1 MWKALRIRDLGIIL
15 ILAYCVA
22 WGIRGITFVKA
33 SSPVKPLA
41 IGDQLLLKGARLS
54 DAREV
59 VVITSDKCPYSR
71 ASQPFHK
78 RLTEAA
84 HRLHVPLIIVTDKKS
99 SAPQNVIA
107 GLDDHDQVLKT
118 DLRSLR
124 VAGTPTVLL
133 IEGGK
138 LTGSWAG
145 YLGKNQEDGL
155 LSRLDGS
162 FDTVTLV
169 SEHPQVLQLRPQELS
184 TRLKQ
189 STILDIRSRDD
200 FQASHLDGAINIPA
214 DELGARMQ
222 IELHDDAKP
231 VVVDC
236 RAVDMDACSANA
248 KLLQWGGVKEIWLL
262 DAGAM
267 GSACSMS
274 PL

>member
-1 MWKALRIRDLGIIL
+1 MWKALRIRNLAIIL
-15 ILAYCVA
+15 VLAYGVA
-22 WGIRGITFVKA
+22 WVISGITFVSA
-33 SSPVKPLA
+33 SSPIKPLA
-41 IGDQLLLKGARLS
+41 IGEHLLLKDARLS
-54 DAREV
+54 DPRNV
-59 VVITSDKCPYSR
+59 VVVTSDKCPYSR
-71 ASQPFHK
+71 ASQPFHR

-84 HRLHVPLIIVTDKKS
+84 HRLHVSLIVVTDKKS
-99 SAPQNVIA
+99 LVPQDVLA

-118 DLRSLR
+118 DLKSLR
-124 VAGTPTVLL
+124 ITGTPTVLL
-133 IEGGK
+133 LEGGK
-138 LTGSWAG
+138 LIGSWVG

-162 FDTVTLV
+162 FDTLTLV

-184 TRLKQ
+184 VRLRQ
-189 STILDIRSRDD
+189 SRILDIRPRAD
-200 FQASHLDGAINIPA
+200 FQSSHLDGAINIPV

-231 VVVDC
+231 LVMDC

-248 KLLQWGGVKEIWLL
+248 KLLQWGGVKNLWLL